1 MILYLSAVA
10 AQSLYLSRLDEGA
23 LAAGYQVQRF
33 NLSLV
38 RGLAAREEVT
48 ALSALPYLPGVRAP
62 RDERIEDGVRF
73 ISVACSVGLRRKISN
88 ITSLIRE
95 GARVLS
101 SAPRA
106 GRDLIICDAV
116 SHAASAAALRLSKK
130 FKIPAVAI
138 VTDLPEVMYDG
149 RQNIFGRISAR
160 LMKKYSAYVLLT
172 EAMNEIANPK
182 GRPHIV
188 MEGLCAPDADAPRTP
203 RADGK
208 KIIVYSGSLWREAA
222 GIEMLIDGFL
232 RADIPSAELEFYGK
246 GDLSEEIKR
255 ISLTEPRVRYMGS
268 LDNESMARR
277 LREIDLLVNPR
288 PSSAE
293 FCKYSFPSKTMDYMA
308 SGVPVLMTRL
318 PGLPRDYCDRVFFI
332 EDESLNGVA
341 AALSRVFAQDDETL
355 FAFGDQARRFVLTE
369 KNHLAQTARLL
380 AFFEAQGLIEK

>member
-10 AQSLYLSRLDEGA
+10 APSLYLSRLDEGA
-23 LAAGYQVQRF
+23 LAAGFQVQRF

-38 RGLAAREEVT
+38 QGLAARESVV
-48 ALSALPYLPGVRAP
+48 ALSALPYLPGVRAE
-62 RDERIEDGVRF
+62 RDERSEDGVRF

-88 ITSLIRE
+88 ITSLVRE
-95 GARVLS
+95 GTRLLKARVGG
-101 SAPRA
+101 

-149 RQNIFGRISAR
+149 KLNLFGRISAR

-172 EAMNEIANPK
+172 EAMNEIANPAR
-182 GRPHIV
+182 RPYIV
-188 MEGLCAPDADAPRTP
+188 MEGLCAPDADAPRAP
-203 RADGK
+203 RGDGRR
-208 KIIVYSGSLWREAA
+208 IIVYSGSLWREAA
-222 GIEMLIDGFL
+222 GIEMLIEGFR
-232 RADIPSAELEFYGK
+232 RADIADAELEFYGK
-246 GDLSEEIKR
+246 GELVPEIER
-255 ISLTEPRVRYMGS
+255 IAESDPRVRYMGS
-268 LDNESMARR
+268 LDNQSMARR
-277 LREIDLLVNPR
+277 LREVDLLVNPR

-318 PGLPRDYCDRVFFI
+318 PGLPSDYRERVFFI
-332 EDESLNGVA
+332 EDETPDGVA
-341 AALSRVFAQDDETL
+341 AALERVLLQSDEAL
-355 FAFGDQARRFVLTE
+355 LAFGDEARRFVLSE

-380 AFFEAQGLIEK
+380 DFFESEKLIK